1 MGKRLK
7 NPREKIMQRSVG
19 FPMRVHEFLAK
30 YPDFSL
36 DTYARK
42 IVDEQIKQIDPTFLS
57 GEEIEAIEAIK
68 GFAEVEHE

>member
-1 MGKRLK
+1 
-7 NPREKIMQRSVG
+7 MQRSVG

-42 IVDEQIKQIDPTFLS
+42 IVDEQIKQIDSTFLS
-57 GEEIEAIEAIK
+57 GEEL
-68 GFAEVEHE
+68 AEMEKQNE